1 MPPVAPRSGDAIFAN
16 VERVNA
22 ELFTLTY
29 GAIVR
34 QLLTDLEEAE
44 EVNKQLD
51 QMGYNIGIRLIDEFL
66 AKSNVSRCNDFR
78 ETTDVIAKLLEEK
91 NSITSKKQSVGFKMF
106 LGVTASVTN
115 WDADG
120 TCCSIVLEDNP
131 LVDFVE
137 LPDNC
142 QGLYY
147 CNILSGVI
155 RGALDMVSMKTE
167 VTWLRDVLRGD
178 DVFELQVKL
187 LKHVPEEYPY
197 KDDE

>member
-1 MPPVAPRSGDAIFAN
+1 
-16 VERVNA
+16 
-22 ELFTLTY
+22 
-29 GAIVR
+29 
-34 QLLTDLEEAE
+34 
-44 EVNKQLD
+44 
-51 QMGYNIGIRLIDEFL
+51 
-66 AKSNVSRCNDFR
+66 
-78 ETTDVIAKLLEEK
+78 
-91 NSITSKKQSVGFKMF
+91 MF

-155 RGALDMVSMKTE
+155 RGALDMVSFCSYLLICYINCFNFLEFQFIKYQLYFSFFFSLLTLGKLGKYNSLI
-167 VTWLRDVLRGD
+167 TAAFLCG
-178 DVFELQVKL
+178 L
-187 LKHVPEEYPY
+187 LKFEYFLKHEMDY
-197 KDDE
+197 SFFILFFISLCTTVYMERAIFFIFYFLSIFALSC

>member
-1 MPPVAPRSGDAIFAN
+1 MEIQNVDLEMAPRSGDAIFSSID
-16 VERVNA
+16 RVNA

-34 QLLTDLEEAE
+34 QLLTDLEEM
-44 EVNKQLD
+44 V
-51 QMGYNIGIRLIDEFL
+51 
-66 AKSNVSRCNDFR
+66 DFK
-78 ETTDVIAKLLEEK
+78 ETADMIAK
-91 NSITSKKQSVGFKMF
+91 VGFKMF
-106 LGVTASVTN
+106 LGVTASVSS

-137 LPDNC
+137 LPDTC

-147 CNILSGVI
+147 CN
-155 RGALDMVSMKTE
+155 VSMKTE
-167 VTWLRDVLRGD
+167 VTWTRDVLRGD
-178 DVFELQVKL
+178 DAYELQVKL
-187 LKHVPEEYPY
+187 LKQVAEEYPY

>member
-1 MPPVAPRSGDAIFAN
+1 
-16 VERVNA
+16 
-22 ELFTLTY
+22 
-29 GAIVR
+29 
-34 QLLTDLEEAE
+34 
-44 EVNKQLD
+44 
-51 QMGYNIGIRLIDEFL
+51 
-66 AKSNVSRCNDFR
+66 
-78 ETTDVIAKLLEEK
+78 
-91 NSITSKKQSVGFKMF
+91 MF

-155 RGALDMVSMKTE
+155 RGALDMVSFCSYLLICYINCFNILEFQFIKYQLYFSFLFSLLTLGKLGKYNSLITASFLCGLLKFE
-167 VTWLRDVLRGD
+167 YFLKREIDCSYVFLCIALAVHGRAFFYINFC
-178 DVFELQVKL
+178 FELLFLFYINYLVFYECNFYTFPFVEK
-187 LKHVPEEYPY
+187 KKVIV
-197 KDDE
+197 